1 MRREI
6 IWILMCKLAALLLL
20 WALFF
25 SPAQRTVVDG
35 ASLGRQ
41 LAVAP
46 AVPAEPAAPAGAT
59 SSSPFRESHGE

>member
-46 AVPAEPAAPAGAT
+46 AEPAAPASAT